1 MLEMFRPAPAIARMA
16 DDKVDGAYKRYRFQ
30 VFMSIF
36 IGYAAYYFIRKNFN
50 MASPYLIET
59 YGYTKA
65 QVGAVGSALGLAYG
79 ISKFVMGNISD
90 RCNPRY
96 FMSAG
101 LILSG
106 IVNLMF
112 GFASS
117 ITMLCL
123 LMFLN
128 GWFQGMGWPPCGRTM
143 THWFSDKE
151 RGIKMSIWNVAHNI
165 GGALVPTLTLAGLAM
180 FSTWR
185 GMFYFPAALSIAI
198 GIGILIFMKDT
209 PQSVGLP
216 PIEEYK
222 NDYPDVKIDD
232 RERELTGKEILVKYV
247 LCNKYIWYI
256 AIANIFVY
264 LVRYGIMDWIPV
276 YLKEVK
282 GFNIKEAG
290 VAFALFEWAAIPGTI
305 IVGWLSDKIFHGR
318 RAPMGVI
325 CMLGVIVAVF
335 TYWKS
340 DSVMAINIAV
350 ASVGA
355 LIYGP
360 VMLIGVA
367 ALDYVP
373 KKAAGTAAGFT
384 GLFGYVGG
392 AVSANIIIGAVV
404 DSAGWDGAF
413 KLIIGACVLSI
424 IFLGLTWNTHDRSK
438 EHTVETVVN
447 A

>member
-1 MLEMFRPAPAIARMA
+1 MFEIFRPALAIERMEEH
-16 DDKVDGAYKRYRFQ
+16 KIDGEYKKHRAQ
-30 VFMSIF
+30 VFLSIF

-50 MASPYLIET
+50 MAVPYLIET
-59 YGYTKA
+59 YGFTKT
-65 QVGAVGSALGLAYG
+65 QIGLVGSALGLSYG
-79 ISKFVMGNISD
+79 LSKFIMGNISD

-106 IVNLMF
+106 IVNLLF
-112 GFASS
+112 GYASS
-117 ITMLCL
+117 MTMLFV

-128 GWFQGMGWPPCGRTM
+128 GWFQGMGWPPCGRIM

-151 RGIKMSIWNVAHNI
+151 RGIKMSVWNVAHNI
-165 GGALVPTLTLAGLAM
+165 GGALVPTLALTGLTI

-185 GMFYFPAALSIAI
+185 GMFYFPAIISII
-198 GIGILIFMKDT
+198 VGFGILIFLRDT

-216 PIEEYK
+216 AIEEYK
-222 NDYPDVKIDD
+222 NDYPDVKVDD
-232 RERELTGKEILVKYV
+232 REREMSSKEILFKYV
-247 LCNKYIWYI
+247 LNNKYIWYI

-264 LVRYGIMDWIPV
+264 LVRYGVMDWIPI
-276 YLKEVK
+276 YLKETK

-290 VAFALFEWAAIPGTI
+290 IAFALFEWAAIPGTI
-305 IVGWLSDKIFHGR
+305 IVGWLSDKVFHGR

-325 CMLGVIVAVF
+325 CMVGVIVAVF
-335 TYWKS
+335 IYWKS

-392 AVSANIIIGAVV
+392 AVLANAAVGAIV
-404 DSAGWDGAF
+404 DRMGWDGGF
-413 KLIIGACVLSI
+413 TFILGSCVMAI
-424 IFLGLTWNTHDRSK
+424 IFLSLTWNTHDRSK
-438 EHTVETVVN
+438 ENIEQT